1 MTKGKKMDITKQP
14 LIILAVVVI
23 IAVVAILALRGGGD
37 MRDDVE
43 TQEEPTIPQAFT
55 LSEQYFEEYSGVDVN
70 IVKTNRACENA
81 PEDRD
86 DCTLWE
92 GRVLKTPEQAE
103 QSEHPEYFNVQVM
116 EFASTAPERLKMRSS
131 NELLYIYQFTN
142 YNAVTITKEIRE
154 DTVNNRW
161 DIAVY
166 FPCGS
171 NHWIKFLDEDY
182 GTTRSLNLNTMLNY
196 AYRTID
202 RC

>member
-1 MTKGKKMDITKQP
+1 MAKGKKMDITKQP

-23 IAVVAILALRGGGD
+23 IAVVAIFVLSGGEEKK
-37 MRDDVE
+37 DDVE
-43 TQEEPTIPQAFT
+43 IQEEPTLPTAIT
-55 LSEQYFEEYSGVDVN
+55 LAEQYFEEYSGVDVN

-92 GRVLKTPEQAE
+92 GRVLKTPAQAE
-103 QSEHPEYFNVQVM
+103 QSESPEYFNVQVM
-116 EFASTAPERLKMRSS
+116 EFASTAPERLKMKSS
-131 NELLYIYQFTN
+131 NELYMYQFTN
-142 YNAVTITKEIRE
+142 YNAITITKEIRE
-154 DTVNNRW
+154 DTIDKRW

-166 FPCGS
+166 FQCGS
-171 NHWIKFLDEDY
+171 NHWIKFLNEDY

-202 RC
+202 HC